1 MQDGLLSGEKKK
13 EGCCPNYNFA
23 TWSRVLAFLSAIAL
37 TIIGVVTI
45 SRLESA
51 LFAFFATFMICI
63 TEMPFC
69 MQCCFSEETTKK
81 MKCLEASKENPKGC
95 LFRGILYLG
104 LCVGGSFMCVSVN
117 SNDIILMLC
126 FILLGVDGLF
136 YIGAFSQGLGTT
148 SNSTFTSA
156 AKRAAKKKAVD
167 YAKENPDQMADFAHG
182 AAQYA
187 IDNPDA
193 TATFVRGNIGSDD
206 VESQKPGDSASMWDA
221 ADDTWGGSN

>member
-1 MQDGLLSGEKKK
+1 M
-13 EGCCPNYNFA
+13 
-23 TWSRVLAFLSAIAL
+23 LAFLSAIAL
-37 TIIGVVTI
+37 TVIGVVTI

-81 MKCLEASKENPKGC
+81 MKCKSLSFADPPSFFSHFSPNARKTGLEASKENPKGC

-187 IDNPDA
+187 S
-193 TATFVRGNIGSDD
+193 TTRCHGND
-206 VESQKPGDSASMWDA
+206 VSWKHRFR
-221 ADDTWGGSN
+221 